1 MERGT
6 SAIVKMS
13 LMFAIILLAIVTSLY
28 SLGIF
33 QSEAIKLV
41 LFKLMT
47 VIGIWTGASLL
58 IILITASTRQK
69 NS

>member
-1 MERGT
+1 MAKGT
-6 SAIVKMS
+6 SAILRMS
-13 LMFAIILLAIVTSLY
+13 VMFAIILLAIVASLY

-33 QSEAIKLV
+33 QSEAIKQV

-58 IILITASTRQK
+58 IMLITAGTGQK